1 VIRRLL
7 LVIGLVSLAGP
18 ARADD
23 VAAAARG
30 VVRIVTIAVI
40 DGQVVGFGHGSGFAI
55 APDRIVTNAHVVE
68 LAQRYPDNVVI
79 GVVPSEGERSFQ
91 GRLVAVDPRSDL
103 ALVAF
108 AGEALAPA
116 TLYTGPVAEGGQV
129 TALGYPGNV
138 DLATARSAADYIRPT
153 SPVRSEGVFSAR
165 RSLGGTEVL
174 LHTAAIARGNS
185 GGPLLDPCGRVIGTN
200 SAITRGEDGDGSFGF
215 AIADTELARFLRG
228 AGQAYRSVGTPCTP
242 IEERLRADAEADA
255 RDIAAAAE
263 ARRDAAA
270 RAGTERATRME
281 AARAEAM
288 RTRENVM
295 AGAAL
300 LLVLGG
306 LAVGGGGLLEAR
318 GRRRPALWVV
328 GLGGTSML
336 AAVVLFVLR
345 PSADVGAPVATA
357 PSADRPVARLAPG
370 PLTCTFDPARSRV
383 TVSSTED
390 VAIEWGGEG
399 CVGRTQYVEV
409 DGRWTRLLVPEREST
424 VSLLQF
430 DPASGRYTAA
440 RYFLGAAAMGAARA
454 ARGTT
459 PGACSTRPET
469 LARLAE
475 RQAAIRA
482 LLPPVPNEKLAYA
495 CRRGGQR

>member
-1 VIRRLL
+1 MRRLL
-7 LVIGLVSLAGP
+7 VLLSLLLLAGP

-23 VAAAARG
+23 IAATARG

-40 DGQVVGFGHGSGFAI
+40 DGQVVGFGHGSGFAV

-68 LAQRYPDNVVI
+68 LAQRYPENVVI

-103 ALVAF
+103 ALIQF
-108 AGEALAPA
+108 SGEALPPA
-116 TLYTGPVAEGGQV
+116 TLYTGPVADGGPV

-153 SPVRSEGVFSAR
+153 SPVRSGGVFSGR

-200 SAITRGEDGDGSFGF
+200 SAITRGEEGDGSFGF

-228 AGQAYRSVGTPCTP
+228 AGQPFRSVGTPCVP
-242 IEERLRADAEADA
+242 IEERIRADAEADA
-255 RDIAAAAE
+255 RDLATAAE

-270 RAGTERATRME
+270 RSDADR
-281 AARAEAM
+281 AARAEAA
-288 RTRENVM
+288 REDATRVRENVM

-300 LLVLGG
+300 LLVLGA
-306 LAVGGGGLLEAR
+306 LAVGAGGLLETR
-318 GRRRPALWVV
+318 GRRRPAIWT
-328 GLGGTSML
+328 GGAGAVAMV
-336 AAVVLFVLR
+336 AAVVVFVLR
-345 PSADVGAPVATA
+345 PADSPAPVGTSAQAPLRPAPLATG
-357 PSADRPVARLAPG
+357 RLQ
-370 PLTCTFDPARSRV
+370 CTFDSVRSRV

-390 VAIEWGGEG
+390 VTLDWNGEG
-399 CVGRTQYVEV
+399 CVGRTQYVEA
-409 DGRWTRLLVPEREST
+409 DGRWTRVLVPEREAT
-424 VSLLQF
+424 VSVLSL
-430 DPASGRYTAA
+430 DPATGRYTAT
-440 RYFLGAAAMGAARA
+440 RHFLSAAAMTAARA

-459 PGACSTRPET
+459 PNACSTRPET
-469 LARLAE
+469 LTRLAE
-475 RQAAIRA
+475 RQAAIRQM
-482 LLPPVPNEKLAYA
+482 LPSLPNEKLSYS
-495 CRRGGQR
+495 CRRAPRS